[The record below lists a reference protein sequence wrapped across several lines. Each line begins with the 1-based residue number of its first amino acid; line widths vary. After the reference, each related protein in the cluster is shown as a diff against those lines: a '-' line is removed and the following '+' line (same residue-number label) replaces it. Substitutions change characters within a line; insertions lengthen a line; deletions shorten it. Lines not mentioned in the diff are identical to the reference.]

1 MSNWHAK
8 GRVGTKRAAFNVGAS
23 IADNDNYVFHI
34 TATDGCTIML
44 TIQNWLETS
53 DRLEIG
59 EESIV
64 CKLSDGTPLRCT
76 GFIDEDRIRL
86 DAHIDEQENYA
97 WFWLELRSGPAFG
110 Q

>member
-1 MSNWHAK
+1 MSTWRAK
-8 GRVGTKRAAFNVGAS
+8 GRVGTKRAAFNVATS
-23 IADNDNYVFHI
+23 IPDNDDYVFHI
-34 TATDGCTIML
+34 TATDGCAITL
-44 TIQNWLETS
+44 TIPNWLETS
-53 DRLEIG
+53 DRVEIG

-97 WFWLELRSGPAFG
+97 WFWLELRSGLAF
-110 Q
+110 